1 MASGFA
7 GFTIEGVA
15 LRSGAAKTTIYRWW
29 PSKSVL
35 AVEAFLEVAQLETAF
50 PSTDLPL
57 ADLKAQIRLVARAF
71 RGPSGRTLAG
81 IIAAMQSD
89 PETAR
94 AFIAGFVEP
103 RRGAARQAVQRG
115 IASGELRADL
125 DLEATLDCLYGPLYH
140 RLLVG
145 HRGLDDGAVDALV
158 DVVLDG
164 VGQAHRLY
172 PTKPRTRREP
182 SPGELGCHHD
192 HASGRGQRMARRD
205 LRSRSILFSRA
216 AAARR

>member
-1 MASGFA
+1 MSAKDLRTPGRPRCDVTRRAILDAAYELLVANGFA

-50 PSTDLPL
+50 PSTDSPL

-158 DVVLDG
+158 DVVLGG
-164 VGQAHRLY
+164 VGAGA
-172 PTKPRTRREP
+172 PAACRE
-182 SPGELGCHHD
+182 
-192 HASGRGQRMARRD
+192 
-205 LRSRSILFSRA
+205 A
-216 AAARR
+216 ADAA